1 MKNEIGKKNMVFG
14 FSYFI
19 TTLLLGLFLAFK
31 AKTGGAAWHE
41 SEQHEWL
48 GTAHVHGNLESLLN
62 IVIGYILC
70 HLEVPAGLA
79 GIVSI
84 LLLVAAIF
92 HSGMLYLTGLGLE
105 AAVNLAPIGALS
117 LIAAM
122 AMMAYLVA
130 IGFKKSS

>member
-31 AKTGGAAWHE
+31 AKSGGPEWHE

-48 GTAHVHGNLESLLN
+48 GTAHAHGNLESVLN
-62 IVIGYILC
+62 IVIGFILC

-79 GIVSI
+79 KIVSI
-84 LLLVAAIF
+84 LLLVGAIF

-117 LIAAM
+117 LIATM
-122 AMMAYLVA
+122 ALMAYLTA
-130 IGFKKSS
+130 TGLKKSS

>member
-41 SEQHEWL
+41 SETHEML
-48 GTAHVHGNLESLLN
+48 VTAHVHGNLESVLN
-62 IVIGYILC
+62 IVVGYILC
-70 HLEVPAGLA
+70 QLEVSAGLA

-92 HSGMLYLTGLGLE
+92 HSGMLYLTGLGLGV
-105 AAVNLAPIGALS
+105 AVNLAPIGALS